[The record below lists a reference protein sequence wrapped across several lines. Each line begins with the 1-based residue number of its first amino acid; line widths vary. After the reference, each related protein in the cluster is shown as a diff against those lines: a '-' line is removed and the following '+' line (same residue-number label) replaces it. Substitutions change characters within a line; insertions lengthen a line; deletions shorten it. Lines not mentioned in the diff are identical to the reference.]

1 MTANLLLTYLLS
13 LIEYSTSSVDILVA
27 ENVVIKQTLKLLT
40 RSMKKQCIYKDRSKR
55 MTLKLGY

>member
-1 MTANLLLTYLLS
+1 MTANLLLIYLVL
-13 LIEYSTSSVDILVA
+13 LKILNTSSVDILVA